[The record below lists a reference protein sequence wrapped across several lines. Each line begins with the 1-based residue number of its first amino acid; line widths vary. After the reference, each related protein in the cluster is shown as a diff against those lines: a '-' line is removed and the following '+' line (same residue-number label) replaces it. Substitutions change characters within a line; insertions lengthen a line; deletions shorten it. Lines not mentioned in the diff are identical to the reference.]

1 VLWWNG
7 LRLLGLKRPV
17 KTVEATYA
25 FQGIGKGYAKLALV
39 AWYLAAVAAIAG
51 LVLGAWRRMPWWL
64 LVVPP
69 LLFAGVIWISSDIR
83 YRAPMEPFVLLA
95 AAVAITGIRRGR
107 QPQPM

>member
-1 VLWWNG
+1 
-7 LRLLGLKRPV
+7 
-17 KTVEATYA
+17 
-25 FQGIGKGYAKLALV
+25 
-39 AWYLAAVAAIAG
+39 
-51 LVLGAWRRMPWWL
+51 MPWWL